1 MSVIQQVGQKTL
13 GGSQKASAS
22 VQQHCATSRLG
33 LQSGDVLP
41 AIDSLT
47 CIIKQASSLTSVI
60 KAGVHIY
67 VPACG
72 SILQMDAAHEAR
84 IKERHAFGLE
94 RLLALFWSLLEQ
106 QELLAGAELEV
117 CFGVSFVLAALMNRA
132 AGV

>member
-1 MSVIQQVGQKTL
+1 MCSGSTGGVNVIQQVAKRTL
-13 GGSQKASAS
+13 GS
-22 VQQHCATSRLG
+22 
-33 LQSGDVLP
+33 
-41 AIDSLT
+41 
-47 CIIKQASSLTSVI
+47 KQASSLTSVI

-72 SILQMDAAHEAR
+72 FILQMDAAHEAR
-84 IKERHAFGLE
+84 IKGRHAFGLE

-117 CFGVSFVLAALMNRA
+117 CFGFSFVLAALINRA